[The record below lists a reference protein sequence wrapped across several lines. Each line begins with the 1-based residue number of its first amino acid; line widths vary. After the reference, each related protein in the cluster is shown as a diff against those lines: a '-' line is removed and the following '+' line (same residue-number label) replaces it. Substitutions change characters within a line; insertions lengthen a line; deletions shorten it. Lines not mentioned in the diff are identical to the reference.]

1 MASPSAATAPPAPPT
16 LVVVGGGIAGLA
28 AAWELVTGASEGP
41 PPRVLV
47 LESGPRA
54 GGKLRTEWFA
64 GGPVD
69 IGADGFLARRPEAV
83 ELCSEIGMSEELEA
97 VGARGASVWAR
108 GKLRAL
114 PEGLVLGVPTRLG
127 PLARS
132 RILGPPAVAR
142 VGLDRILP
150 RPDIRSPIGDRA
162 IGPLVAHKLGRR
174 VVDVLVDPLVGGIHA
189 GTTADMSAAAVF
201 PMLLAA
207 AQRRGS
213 FTRSMRRVAEE
224 SVSAERRPEQPSPG
238 PLFWALR
245 DGMASLGDRLTV
257 SLTERGV
264 DVCTDTAVTEL
275 RRGAAHEPAWI
286 LGTTRGPVP
295 ADGVVLAVPA
305 PQAASLL
312 TPHQDEAP
320 RILRTF
326 EHASVTVV
334 TLALPAGA
342 LPAGLHGTGLLVPRI
357 ARIPSSHLEEVLG
370 ESESAGWGRRRRRRR
385 DRSFMVTAVTYLS
398 AKWPHLSRARLPTA
412 EGGQQGVVLLRAS
425 LGRWGDERV
434 EELDDGALLGRVLAE
449 LAVLV
454 GLRERP
460 LEVLVTRWA
469 EAFPQY
475 RVHHPLRV
483 SAIEAALAR
492 LPPIAVAG
500 ATYHG
505 VGIPACIGSGRAA
518 ARVVRE
524 RLAPSIDPASAG
536 RAPPVG

>member
-1 MASPSAATAPPAPPT
+1 MSSPPEATGPPASPTV
-16 LVVVGGGIAGLA
+16 VVVGGGIAGLA
-28 AAWELVTGASEGP
+28 AAWELATGGP
-41 PPRVLV
+41 NGRRPRVLV
-47 LESGPRA
+47 LESGGRT

-69 IGADGFLARRPEAV
+69 VGADGFLARRPEAV
-83 ELCSEIGMSEELEA
+83 ELCSEIGMSDELEP
-97 VGARGASVWAR
+97 VGPRGASVWAR

-114 PEGLVLGVPTRLG
+114 PEGMVLGVPTRLA
-127 PLARS
+127 PLLRS
-132 RILGPPAVAR
+132 GILGPPALAR
-142 VGLDRILP
+142 VALDRILP

-162 IGPLVAHKLGRR
+162 IGPLVAHKLGHR

-201 PMLLAA
+201 PMLLTA

-213 FTRSMRRVAEE
+213 FTRSLRRVAQE
-224 SVSAERRPEQPSPG
+224 SAPAETRPEQPDPA

-245 DGMASLGDRLTV
+245 DGMASLGDRLTA
-257 SLTERGV
+257 SLTRRGV
-264 DVCTDTAVTEL
+264 DVRTGTPVTEL
-275 RRGAAHEPAWI
+275 RRGDPHESAWVV
-286 LGTTRGPVP
+286 GTAKGPVQ

-305 PQAASLL
+305 PEAASLL

-320 RILRTF
+320 RLLRAF
-326 EHASVTVV
+326 EHASVSVV

-342 LPAGLHGTGLLVPRI
+342 LPPGLHGTGLLVPRV
-357 ARIPSSHLEEVLG
+357 ARIPSGHLNEVLG
-370 ESESAGWGRRRRRRR
+370 ASEPGGGGRRRNRRR

-398 AKWPHLSRARLPTA
+398 AKWPHLSRARLRPGD
-412 EGGQQGVVLLRAS
+412 EGSEGVVLLRAS
-425 LGRWGDERV
+425 LGRWADERAD
-434 EELDDGALLGRVLAE
+434 ELDDGALLGRVLAE
-449 LAVLV
+449 LAILV
-454 GLRERP
+454 GLRELP
-460 LEVLVTRWA
+460 LEVMVTRWTD
-469 EAFPQY
+469 AFPQY

-483 SAIEAALAR
+483 SAIEAGLAR

-518 ARVVRE
+518 ARAVRE
-524 RLAPSIDPASAG
+524 RLASTIDPASAG

>member
-1 MASPSAATAPPAPPT
+1 MASPSEATAPPT

-28 AAWELVTGASEGP
+28 AAWELATGAPEGSR
-41 PPRVLV
+41 PRVLV
-47 LESGPRA
+47 LESGART

-83 ELCSEIGMSEELEA
+83 ELCSEIGMSDELEA

-132 RILGPPAVAR
+132 HVLGPAAVAR

-162 IGPLVAHKLGRR
+162 IGPLVAHKLGRW

-201 PMLLAA
+201 PMLLTA

-224 SVSAERRPEQPSPG
+224 SAPAETRPEQPDPA

-264 DVCTDTAVTEL
+264 DVRTDAAVTEL
-275 RRGAAHEPAWI
+275 RRGGAHEPAWV

-342 LPAGLHGTGLLVPRI
+342 LPAGLYGTGLLVPRV

-370 ESESAGWGRRRRRRR
+370 DADNAGGGRRRRRRR
-385 DRSFMVTAVTYLS
+385 DRSFVVTAVTYLS
-398 AKWPHLSRARLPTA
+398 AKWPHLSRARLA
-412 EGGQQGVVLLRAS
+412 DGGQEGVVLLRAS
-425 LGRWGDERV
+425 LGRWGDDRA

-518 ARVVRE
+518 ARAVRD
-524 RLAPSIDPASAG
+524 RLASSMDPAAAG

>member
-1 MASPSAATAPPAPPT
+1 MAAAPSEATASPAASTV
-16 LVVVGGGIAGLA
+16 VVVGGGVAGLA
-28 AAWELVTGASEGP
+28 AAWELVTGSREGSR
-41 PPRVLV
+41 PRVLV
-47 LESGPRA
+47 LESGART

-69 IGADGFLARRPEAV
+69 VGADGFLARRPEAV
-83 ELCSEIGMSEELEA
+83 ELCSEIGMSEELEP

-114 PEGLVLGVPTRLG
+114 PEGLVLGVPTRLA

-132 RILGPPAVAR
+132 HILGPAAVAR
-142 VGLDRILP
+142 VGLDRVLP

-201 PMLLAA
+201 PMLLTA

-224 SVSAERRPEQPSPG
+224 SASGESGPERPDKG

-245 DGMASLGDRLTV
+245 DGMASLGDRLTA

-264 DVCTDTAVTEL
+264 DVRTETAVTEL
-275 RRGAAHEPAWI
+275 RRGGAHEPAWV
-286 LGTTRGPVP
+286 LGTTGGPVR

-320 RILRTF
+320 RLLRAF

-342 LPAGLHGTGLLVPRI
+342 LPEGLHGTGLLVPRV
-357 ARIPSSHLEEVLG
+357 ARIPSSRLDEVLG
-370 ESESAGWGRRRRRRR
+370 AEKEGGGRRRRRRR

-398 AKWPHLSRARLPTA
+398 AKWPHLSRAHLPTDDGG
-412 EGGQQGVVLLRAS
+412 EGGVVLLRAS
-425 LGRWGDERV
+425 LGRWADHRV

-449 LAVLV
+449 LGVLV
-454 GLRERP
+454 GLRQRP
-460 LEVLVTRWA
+460 LEVMVTRWA
-469 EAFPQY
+469 DAFPQY

-492 LPPIAVAG
+492 LPAIAVAG

-505 VGIPACIGSGRAA
+505 VGIPACIGSGRSA
-518 ARVVRE
+518 ARAVRE
-524 RLAPSIDPASAG
+524 RLAASTNPASAG
-536 RAPPVG
+536 RSPPVG